1 MKGDKLS
8 KYENALQLTFL
19 ANNRRTTITVHSLIS
34 ADWGFFFKGTN
45 EQKSLKKLD
54 FKMRHRPGSCIGE
67 MTTLS
72 FLKGFIKYP
81 FGFSCGLTI
90 IDPWRF

>member
-1 MKGDKLS
+1 MAHSATHLS
-8 KYENALQLTFL
+8 WLG
-19 ANNRRTTITVHSLIS
+19 H
-34 ADWGFFFKGTN
+34 FKRMN
-45 EQKSLKKLD
+45 KNKKSKNQ
-54 FKMRHRPGSCIGE
+54 FQNWRRPGSCIGE

-90 IDPWRF
+90 IDPRFNIAGLWPFAANNKY